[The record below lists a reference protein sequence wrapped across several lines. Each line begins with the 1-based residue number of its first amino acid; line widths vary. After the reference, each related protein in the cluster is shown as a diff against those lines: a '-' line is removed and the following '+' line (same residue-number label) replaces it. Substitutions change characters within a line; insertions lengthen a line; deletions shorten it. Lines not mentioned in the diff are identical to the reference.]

1 MEICWLYLQPPI
13 IECQQRGLIWAFC
26 ELFLE
31 YQAQEFTT
39 VFFIQKLKK
48 CLGSDEMMANKVGG
62 EHNSCER
69 TYQKLKYVFDKIYEY

>member
-1 MEICWLYLQPPI
+1 
-13 IECQQRGLIWAFC
+13 
-26 ELFLE
+26 LE

-62 EHNSCER
+62 EHNYCER